1 MNVQRRGFHVLA
13 IFAAA
18 SATPAWGQDLTPT
31 VGPAGSGAQ
40 SASPI
45 PDFSGIWSHP
55 YIPNFKPPR
64 SGPGP
69 VLNRARVRQA
79 FGDDRSPL
87 PGTSNLLV
95 GNPARLVGDYTN
107 PILKP
112 EAAEIVKKRG
122 EISLSGAA
130 YPTPFNQ
137 CWPAGVPYIFENL
150 GMQMLQEP
158 SKITILYPFNH
169 EFRQIQTSLILRR

>member
-1 MNVQRRGFHVLA
+1 MSVQRRGFHGLA

-18 SATPAWGQDLTPT
+18 SAIPAWGQDLTPT
-31 VGPAGSGAQ
+31 IGPAGSGAQ

-55 YIPNFKPPR
+55 YIPNFEPPR

-69 VLNRARVRQA
+69 VLNRARMRQA

-130 YPTPFNQ
+130 DPTPYNQ
-137 CWPAGVPYIFENL
+137 CGPAVVPYIFKNL
-150 GMQMLQEP
+150 GMQMLHQP
-158 SKITILYPFNH
+158 RKIHILFP
-169 EFRQIQTSLILRR
+169 